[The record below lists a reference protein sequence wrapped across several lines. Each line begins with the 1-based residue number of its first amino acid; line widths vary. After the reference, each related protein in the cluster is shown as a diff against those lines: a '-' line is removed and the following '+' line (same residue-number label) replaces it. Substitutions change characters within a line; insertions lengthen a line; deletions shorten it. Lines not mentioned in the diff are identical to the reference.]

1 MLNENQLFVSYKD
14 PDKPDEVLEGTEM
27 AEFLMEY
34 LKAHTEQDEDDSP
47 SSVMSDED
55 MLVSPF
61 KQASAISLFQMQKIV
76 VHVSVI
82 RFHGFVSCTHCL

>member
-14 PDKPDEVLEGTEM
+14 PGKPDQVLEGTEM
-27 AEFLMEY
+27 VEFLMEY
-34 LKAHTEQDEDDSP
+34 LKAHTEQDEDDS
-47 SSVMSDED
+47 SVMSDED

-61 KQASAISLFQMQKIV
+61 NQASALSLFQMQKIV